1 MYARPVEPTELPL
14 NYQHSVIIIYK
25 ADDTLSRLSI
35 FWKIGTIFSFVFCFS
50 SCKLDTPT
58 GKCTKDVSSL
68 SLFLKVLILYV
79 MCRHTTFFTL
89 FLGQTLFYSSLFAC
103 NTSEKFF
110 LSLSPFHSLSHSL
123 FHLTHSATVVEH
135 IFWLIILIWSNWI
148 SLEYRLFL
156 FAKFFFVVAVFA
168 AAHFCDDKFFC
179 SCCFYFC

>member
-1 MYARPVEPTELPL
+1 MTLSLVCLFFEKLELFFLLFFVSLAANLILPL
-14 NYQHSVIIIYK
+14 GNVLRMS
-25 ADDTLSRLSI
+25 A
-35 FWKIGTIFSFVFCFS
+35 
-50 SCKLDTPT
+50 P
-58 GKCTKDVSSL
+58 